1 MIISICQCQ
10 DPRAAEGEA
19 VVLECRIQAGL
30 EDNTISWDRA
40 GRPVRETEE
49 GGQLEIRSVVVRMMM
64 MVVMMVIRVT
74 DTGTEYVSQLVIAAA
89 TAEDFVSYGCEA
101 TNMLGY
107 DYVTMQLRKSGIKL
121 KIFFWS
127 RYISYYIL
135 EEFNEEMWYII
146 IAVLAVL
153 IILALLGFCFI
164 LGRRR
169 EKSNAELI
177 KDANARERI
186 KENEYVKEQYSQ
198 ELKCRGPNP
207 VSMIS
212 NDLVF

>member
-1 MIISICQCQ
+1 M
-10 DPRAAEGEA
+10 
-19 VVLECRIQAGL
+19 VLECRIQAGL

-40 GRPVRETEE
+40 GRPLRETEE
-49 GGQLEIRSVVVRMMM
+49 GGHLEIRSVVVMMIVMMM
-64 MVVMMVIRVT
+64 MMVIRVT

-121 KIFFWS
+121 YIFFWS

-153 IILALLGFCFI
+153 IIIALLGFCFI

-212 NDLVF
+212 NDLVL

>member
-1 MIISICQCQ
+1 M
-10 DPRAAEGEA
+10 
-19 VVLECRIQAGL
+19 VLECRIQAGL

-40 GRPVRETEE
+40 GRPLRETEE
-49 GGQLEIRSVVVRMMM
+49 GGHLEIRSVVVMMM
-64 MVVMMVIRVT
+64 IVMMMIMIRVT

-121 KIFFWS
+121 WIFFLS

-153 IILALLGFCFI
+153 IIIALLGFCFI

-212 NDLVF
+212 NDLVL

>member
-1 MIISICQCQ
+1 MFISIIWQCQ

-40 GRPVRETEE
+40 GSPLRETEE
-49 GGQLEIRSVVVRMMM
+49 GGHLEIRSVVVTMMIVMMM
-64 MVVMMVIRVT
+64 IMIRVT

-121 KIFFWS
+121 WIFFW
-127 RYISYYIL
+127 
-135 EEFNEEMWYII
+135 
-146 IAVLAVL
+146 V
-153 IILALLGFCFI
+153 
-164 LGRRR
+164 
-169 EKSNAELI
+169 
-177 KDANARERI
+177 
-186 KENEYVKEQYSQ
+186 
-198 ELKCRGPNP
+198 
-207 VSMIS
+207 
-212 NDLVF
+212 